1 VTRPRDRDRRAK
13 GRGRGGGG
21 GGVVVRA
28 RARVAAAGK
37 QPWFIGLGASIGLE
51 ASRRR
56 SVTASKRRSVQGASN
71 SGWVGVGGVD
81 GRPADDVWAPL
92 ISRWTLPPAA
102 RPCSHAVYKAASTR
116 YYGALIVRAV
126 WTVWTPFPSS
136 FLFLLLFPF
145 THSHS
150 LSSCTPFTRLS
161 PSLSCHLR
169 PLVCPPVG
177 IDCPLARL
185 PL

>member
-1 VTRPRDRDRRAK
+1 VWWS
-13 GRGRGGGG
+13 GRGRGWDGGRG
-21 GGVVVRA
+21 GRQAAVVHRVGSVDRVRGVT
-28 RARVAAAGK
+28 
-37 QPWFIGLGASIGLE
+37 ASKRHGVT
-51 ASRRR
+51 ASGRQ
-56 SVTASKRRSVQGASN
+56 ASKRRSVQGASN

-102 RPCSHAVYKAASTR
+102 RPCSHAAYKAASTR
-116 YYGALIVRAV
+116 YYGALTVGTV

-150 LSSCTPFTRLS
+150 LSLLVHPLLDFPLLS
-161 PSLSCHLR
+161 LAISVHSFARPSVLIAHSPACLFNPLR
-169 PLVCPPVG
+169 
-177 IDCPLARL
+177 
-185 PL
+185 